1 MSVLHRDLKEFHLSF
16 HFSPGDFHKAS
27 ETGPPSICLVIV
39 FLGGFIFYLFVSGSV
54 CHLRVS
60 PLKGQKELLDPL
72 ELARVTGSWELS
84 DMGAEIELKSSK
96 RA

>member
-1 MSVLHRDLKEFHLSF
+1 M
-16 HFSPGDFHKAS
+16 
-27 ETGPPSICLVIV
+27 
-39 FLGGFIFYLFVSGSV
+39 
-54 CHLRVS
+54 RVS

-96 RA
+96 RAQSSFNSLASSLAQLP